1 MSTDL
6 ITTVRA
12 SIDRVI
18 EGGASADDVLTAMG
32 FVAKLKELTR
42 EVSEKCEAAA
52 IAWIEQNGQI
62 ESGDVRYYVAPNK
75 SVKCPDLRKVV
86 DAILSRAG
94 VDELV
99 TCLSTS
105 AFKPSAVRELL
116 PEDEL
121 DGLFITTT
129 TGELREGKPAK
140 RLQKVDGRFHAT
152 GTKRLTRN
160 AGAETGMGGTAQ
172 AQAGD

>member
-1 MSTDL
+1 MSDIINQT
-6 ITTVRA
+6 RA
-12 SIDRVI
+12 AIDRVI
-18 EGGASADDVLTAMG
+18 EGGASSDDVLTAMG

-62 ESGDVRYYVAPNK
+62 ESGEVRYYVGPNK

-86 DAILSRAG
+86 EAILSRAG

-116 PEDEL
+116 PADEL

-140 RLQKVDGRFHAT
+140 RLQKADGRFHASRAIGRAGHGAGKT
-152 GTKRLTRN
+152 GV
-160 AGAETGMGGTAQ
+160 GGPAQ
-172 AQAGD
+172 SESGD

>member
-1 MSTDL
+1 MSTD
-6 ITTVRA
+6 IINQTRA
-12 SIDRVI
+12 AIDRVLD
-18 EGGASADDVLTAMG
+18 GGASSDDVLTAMG

-42 EVSEKCEAAA
+42 EVSERCDAAA

-62 ESGDVRYYVAPNK
+62 ESGDVRYYVGPNK

-86 DAILSRAG
+86 EAILSRAG

-129 TGELREGKPAK
+129 TGELREGKPTK
-140 RLQKVDGRFHAT
+140 RLQKVDGRF
-152 GTKRLTRN
+152 N
-160 AGAETGMGGTAQ
+160 ASRTIGRAGNGGPAAGVGGPSQSETG
-172 AQAGD
+172 D